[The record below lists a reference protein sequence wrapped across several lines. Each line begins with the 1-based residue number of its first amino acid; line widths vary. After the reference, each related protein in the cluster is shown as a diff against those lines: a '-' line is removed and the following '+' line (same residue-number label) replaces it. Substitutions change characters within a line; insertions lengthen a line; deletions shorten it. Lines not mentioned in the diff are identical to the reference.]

1 MISRVARYFTL
12 RILKK
17 RGLKL
22 CEYCDGEVISVAEPA
37 CVYCEMDFAFGG
49 YIQ

>member
-1 MISRVARYFTL
+1 MISRVARIIAVKVL
-12 RILKK
+12 RKK
-17 RGLKL
+17 GLKL